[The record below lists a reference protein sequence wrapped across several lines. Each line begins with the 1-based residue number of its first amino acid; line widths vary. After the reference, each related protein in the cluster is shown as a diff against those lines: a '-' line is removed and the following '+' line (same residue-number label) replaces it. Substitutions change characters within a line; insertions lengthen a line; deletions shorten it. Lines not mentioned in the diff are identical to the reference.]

1 MSIIKFEK
9 TNSMGL
15 RLILF
20 LSLILILTSCAQQ
33 ENEYYSFSGFA
44 QGTTYSV
51 IYNSECDIDPLSMKV
66 EIDSLLMRFD
76 YSLSTYN
83 ENSLITALNNGIDVV
98 PDFFMMEVFNRAKEI
113 SRLSDGAF
121 DITMG
126 PLINAW
132 GFGPDAQRRFK
143 PQMLD
148 SLMQLVG
155 MDKISISE
163 DKISKMDKNMYID
176 VNAIAQGYSVDVIC
190 DYLISRGVERC
201 LAEVGGEVR
210 TIGSKYSD
218 KAWQVA
224 IDKPKD
230 NNHIPGADIQAIM
243 KLNNK
248 SLATSGNY
256 RKFYVGGDGV
266 KYSHT
271 IDPLTGSP
279 VQHNLLS
286 ATIIT
291 NDCIS
296 ADAFATVCMV
306 LGLEKSKLLLNKYDF
321 LEGYLIYSDDNG
333 EFRTWYTED
342 MITYIA
348 E

>member
-1 MSIIKFEK
+1 
-9 TNSMGL
+9 
-15 RLILF
+15 
-20 LSLILILTSCAQQ
+20 
-33 ENEYYSFSGFA
+33 
-44 QGTTYSV
+44 
-51 IYNSECDIDPLSMKV
+51 
-66 EIDSLLMRFD
+66 
-76 YSLSTYN
+76 
-83 ENSLITALNNGIDVV
+83 
-98 PDFFMMEVFNRAKEI
+98 
-113 SRLSDGAF
+113 
-121 DITMG
+121 
-126 PLINAW
+126 
-132 GFGPDAQRRFK
+132 
-143 PQMLD
+143 
-148 SLMQLVG
+148 
-155 MDKISISE
+155 
-163 DKISKMDKNMYID
+163 
-176 VNAIAQGYSVDVIC
+176 
-190 DYLISRGVERC
+190 
-201 LAEVGGEVR
+201 
-210 TIGSKYSD
+210 
-218 KAWQVA
+218 
-224 IDKPKD
+224 
-230 NNHIPGADIQAIM
+230 M

-256 RKFYVGGDGV
+256 RKFYVGEDGV